1 MPTVKLRF
9 DAQGASSDVSF
20 DELASS
26 TLDRSTLIWI
36 DRADRA
42 DRAGLE
48 HCARLFRLHELAVES
63 ALVDEERAQIT
74 IYDDML
80 FLEFYGLRLIDGPI
94 HVDLNEISIFVG
106 EWFLITVRSDTLPGI
121 DHICERWQNQHRKVQ
136 HPTASLLLYTLL
148 DQIVDDYFPVVDAI
162 GEQIETLEDRL
173 MDERTKQPPQEI
185 HRLRK
190 QLFQFRRMIGPQ
202 REVLNTLVRR
212 DVPVLDEDILV
223 YIADVQDHLLRVL
236 DWLDSFR
243 DMLTTLFEVQIGMQ
257 SQRLDQIV
265 RKLAASSI
273 MLMVASL
280 IAGIYGMNFD
290 HMPELHWLLGYPF
303 ALSIMT
309 VASVTL
315 FIVFPKQGWF

>member
-1 MPTVKLRF
+1 M
-9 DAQGASSDVSF
+9 
-20 DELASS
+20 
-26 TLDRSTLIWI
+26 
-36 DRADRA
+36 
-42 DRAGLE
+42 
-48 HCARLFRLHELAVES
+48 ES
-63 ALVDEERAQIT
+63 VLLDEERAQIT

-94 HVDLNEISIFVG
+94 LVELNEISIFVG
-106 EWFLITVRSDTLPGI
+106 ERFLITVRSDTLPAI

-173 MDERTKQPPQEI
+173 MDERTKQPLQEI

-190 QLFQFRRMIGPQ
+190 QLFHFRRVIGPQ

-212 DVPVLDEDILV
+212 DVPVLDEDIPV

-243 DMLTTLFEVQIGMQ
+243 DVLTTLFEVQIGMQ

-265 RKLAASSI
+265 RKLTASSI

-309 VASVTL
+309 AASATL
-315 FIVFPKQGWF
+315 FIVFRKQGWF